1 MLPLHADFSQGAN
14 DWTRP
19 PKMTTQTGAADQ
31 DEAWKL
37 IKEKVE
43 KIIKFVAVN
52 ADGTQV
58 SPGRLWGDGYSCPI
72 TPGDCHVPEVT
83 ACYMPLLSG

>member
-1 MLPLHADFSQGAN
+1 
-14 DWTRP
+14 
-19 PKMTTQTGAADQ
+19 MTTQTGAADQ

-58 SPGRLWGDGYSCPI
+58 SPGRLWG
-72 TPGDCHVPEVT
+72 
-83 ACYMPLLSG
+83 